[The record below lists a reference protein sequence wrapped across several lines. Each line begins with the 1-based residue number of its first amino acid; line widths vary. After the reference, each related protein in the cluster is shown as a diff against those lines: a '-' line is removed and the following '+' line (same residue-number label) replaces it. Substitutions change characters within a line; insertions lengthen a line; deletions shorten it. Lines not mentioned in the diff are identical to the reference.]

1 MGMWRT
7 DETCSAAY
15 LLLLVLLLLRLLT
28 GLRSADGACEP
39 RCLHPPSP
47 PPWIENNLRFNGS
60 PLPGPSP
67 LITLKTWMRYVPPR
81 PHPYRLNKPAGFW
94 FSSCCDSSSPPF
106 SPAPC
111 VRFTP
116 PRLYLTTIFYL
127 FIYFFALLF
136 PDLNLVY
143 LPLQMCHLRSKTPQH
158 GALSAGRRGS
168 QRQQS
173 SRSAAGPSRYS
184 AG

>member
-1 MGMWRT
+1 MDSGEEGWKAGCNGGERRAGKAKWIMGMWRT

-15 LLLLVLLLLRLLT
+15 LLLLVLLLRLLT

-47 PPWIENNLRFNGS
+47 PPWIEGKLRFNSS

-116 PRLYLTTIFYL
+116 PRLYLTTIFFIFIYL
-127 FIYFFALLF
+127 FCT
-136 PDLNLVY
+136 VV
-143 LPLQMCHLRSKTPQH
+143 SW
-158 GALSAGRRGS
+158 S
-168 QRQQS
+168 
-173 SRSAAGPSRYS
+173 
-184 AG
+184 

>member
-94 FSSCCDSSSPPF
+94 FSPS
-106 SPAPC
+106 A
-111 VRFTP
+111 TP
-116 PRLYLTTIFYL
+116 PLLPSLPRLVSVLHHRVSTSLL
-127 FIYFFALLF
+127 FFFFALLF

-173 SRSAAGPSRYS
+173 SRSAAGPSRCS
-184 AG
+184 AD